1 MAPADQ
7 APRLMRSGVLGG
19 AFDPPH
25 MGHLIVAE
33 GTRDAL
39 GLDRVLFIPYAQG
52 PHRPS
57 GPRAGGQHRLNMLEA
72 ALATEPDMEVDP
84 RELRREG
91 LSYTVDTLRFLAR
104 ESPDEEFTLIV
115 GSDQML
121 VFDEWRDHEAILEL
135 ARVAAV
141 ERPGYPISDLDPE
154 VGSRIVHVQ
163 LPLLLISSTD
173 IRERVAAGRTI
184 RHLVPAPVA
193 RYIQE
198 HGLYRQ

>member
-1 MAPADQ
+1 
-7 APRLMRSGVLGG
+7 MRTGVLGG

-25 MGHLIVAE
+25 TGHLIVAE

-39 GLDRVLFIPYAQG
+39 ALDRVLFIPYSEG

-57 GPRAGGQHRLNMLEA
+57 GPRAGSGHRLAMLEA
-72 ALATEPDMEVDP
+72 ALASEPCLTADD
-84 RELRREG
+84 RELRRG
-91 LSYTVDTLRFLAR
+91 DRSYTVDTLRSLA
-104 ESPDEEFTLIV
+104 DEGGGEELTLIV

-121 VFDEWRDHEAILEL
+121 VFDEWKEAGTILEL
-135 ARVAAV
+135 ARVAVV
-141 ERPGYPISDLDPE
+141 ERPGHPLSELDPE
-154 VGSRIVHVQ
+154 MGSRIIQVQ

-184 RHLVPAPVA
+184 RHLVPEPVA

-198 HGLYRQ
+198 HGLYRE

>member
-1 MAPADQ
+1 
-7 APRLMRSGVLGG
+7 MRTGVLGG

-39 GLDRVLFIPYAQG
+39 DLDRVLFIPYSEG

-57 GPRAGGQHRLNMLEA
+57 GTAVGPEERLAMLVD
-72 ALATEPDMEVDP
+72 ALADEPHLEPDA
-84 RELRREG
+84 RELRRG
-91 LSYTVDTLRFLAR
+91 GPSYTVDTLRSLR
-104 ESPDEEFTLIV
+104 EESPEEDLTLIV

-121 VFDEWRDHEAILEL
+121 VFEEWKDSDEILEL
-135 ARVAAV
+135 ARVAVV
-141 ERPGYPISDLDPE
+141 ERPGHPLSGADPR
-154 VGSRIVHVQ
+154 VGSRIVRVV

-173 IRERVAAGRTI
+173 IRERVRAGRTI
-184 RHLVPAPVA
+184 RHLVPEPVA

-198 HGLYRQ
+198 HGLYRD